1 MSDFNQNCSVIGAGV
16 IGLMTAWLLSKR
28 GYKVTVYDQAG
39 AFSGSSWAGGGIISP
54 VPPWGYPPA
63 VNKLV
68 INSLSAYPSML
79 AELQQ
84 ISGVDSEFI
93 SDGLLY
99 LGPFDANSEQWRK
112 THVNAIDIGQLCDW
126 LPGSPALPVWWFKSV
141 AQVRNPRL
149 GQSLLKAVIK
159 QGVCVHQHAP
169 VRRLLTQ
176 NQRVIAI
183 ELDSKEQIYCDQVVL
198 AAGAWSDSILTNSG
212 LPILGVKPLR
222 GQMLL
227 WKGPPGLLAHMV
239 TGGGKY
245 LIPRRDGHILGGST
259 VEDVGFDET
268 CTDRAQNEIQTT
280 CQTMFPAI
288 TELPLIQKWS
298 GLRPAIDREV
308 PVIGPM
314 PGITGLWLNTG
325 HFRNGLGMAPASA
338 QLLCDQL
345 SGDVPAIDAQ
355 PYSVASI

>member
-1 MSDFNQNCSVIGAGV
+1 MSDFKQNCSVIGAGV
-16 IGLMTAWLLSKR
+16 IGLMTAWLLCKR
-28 GYKVTVYDQAG
+28 GYKVTVYDQAE

-54 VPPWGYPPA
+54 VPPWGYPSA
-63 VNKLV
+63 VNELV
-68 INSLSAYPSML
+68 INSLSMYPSML

-93 SDGLLY
+93 NNGLLY
-99 LGPFDANSEQWRK
+99 LGPFDASSDQWRK
-112 THVNAIDIGQLCDW
+112 THANAIEVGQLCDW
-126 LPGSPALPVWWFKSV
+126 LPDSPGLPVWWFRNV

-149 GQSLLKAVIK
+149 GQALLKAVTK
-159 QGVCVHQHAP
+159 QGVCVYQHSP
-169 VRRLLTQ
+169 VRRLLIQ
-176 NQRVIAI
+176 NQRVTAFQ
-183 ELDSKEQIYCDQVVL
+183 LDSGEQINCDQVIL
-198 AAGAWSDSILTNSG
+198 AAGAWSDTILANSD
-212 LPILGVKPLR
+212 LPTLGVRPLR

-227 WKGPPGLLAHMV
+227 WKGAPGLLAHMV

-259 VEDVGFDET
+259 VEDAGFDET
-268 CTDRAQNEIQTT
+268 CTDTAQSEIQAA

-288 TELPLIQKWS
+288 AQLPLVQKWS

-314 PGITGLWLNTG
+314 PGIRGLWLNTG

-345 SGDVPAIDAQ
+345 SGDTPSIDGQ
-355 PYSVASI
+355 PYFAANL